1 MMNKIMLVMLS
12 GTGILFVIFAVIVM
26 ISLWM

>member
-1 MMNKIMLVMLS
+1 MMNKIMLVMLG
-12 GTGILFVIFAVIVM
+12 GTGILFAIFAVIVM